1 MMPANVPMIAAA
13 ALAAAGLG
21 GCYAHVNATDR
32 IAGVIDLND
41 LDPDAPSLTLDGPPS
56 VTTIDRT
63 DWPQE
68 TFFVPQD
75 SVVSPPSYSP
85 LRRWTVASAR
95 QVGDSPGTMDAATL
109 DPVDN
114 EQAEAILM
122 PLATLYDLVAIVPR
136 AIITWPNTPTL
147 NPRDSY
153 ERATPRWSDATP
165 STGTAAAED
174 AAEQAD
180 RVLRQQYGDSLL
192 LNERERN
199 PRQAPTQRER
209 PSGQPT

>member
-1 MMPANVPMIAAA
+1 MIPPSVPMIAAA

-21 GCYAHVNATDR
+21 GCYAHANATQR
-32 IAGVIDLND
+32 IAGIIDLND
-41 LDPDAPSLTLDGPPS
+41 LDPDAPTLAVDGPPS
-56 VTTIDRT
+56 VTTIDRA
-63 DWPQE
+63 DWPLT

-75 SVVSPPSYSP
+75 AVVSPPAYSP

-95 QVGDSPGTMDAATL
+95 QTGDSPGTMDAATL

-136 AIITWPNTPTL
+136 AIITWPTTPTL

-153 ERATPRWSDATP
+153 QRATPRWNDGPPT
-165 STGTAAAED
+165 TGTAAAEA
-174 AAEQAD
+174 AAENAD

-192 LNERERN
+192 LNEVERN
-199 PRQAPTQRER
+199 PRQAPAQRER